1 MTEQGEAAPVPS
13 ATTAAAALHP
23 AIREAYGVLAT
34 GTPIDL
40 PLATRLSELPGED
53 VLDLVSLAH
62 KVRLKH
68 APGLHA
74 CSIVNAK
81 SGACPENC
89 RFCAQSAHHAAQVP
103 EYGLLDPGELLS
115 RAEAVWRNGVRRF
128 GIVTAGT
135 GCTGIEGEVRSVI
148 AAIELIH
155 ERLPGM
161 EVCASLGAL
170 DDAAARALAAAGVSH
185 YNLNLQVAT
194 GRYRELISDTH
205 TAADRL
211 AALAT
216 LRRHGI
222 GLCCGGIIGVGETMA
237 DRVALAFELLEL
249 GVETIPLNVLI
260 PIPGT
265 PLADSAPVPAV
276 EVAKTFALFRLI
288 HPRAVIKFAAGRE
301 TVMKDFQALLM
312 LAGANGLLTGGYLTT
327 RGRETSEDTA
337 LLAEL
342 CRFGDDGGSD
352 RDLPR

>member
-1 MTEQGEAAPVPS
+1 MS
-13 ATTAAAALHP
+13 ATSLHP
-23 AIREAYGVLAT
+23 AVGLAYGVLAS
-34 GTPIDL
+34 GTPIEL
-40 PLATRLSELPGED
+40 PLATRLSELPGGD
-53 VLDLVSLAH
+53 LLDLISLAH
-62 KVRLKH
+62 KVRLKY

-89 RFCAQSAHHAAQVP
+89 RFCAQSAHHAARVP

-115 RAEAVWRNGVRRF
+115 RAEGVWRNGVRRF

-135 GCTGIEGEVRSVI
+135 GCAGSAGEVRSVI
-148 AAIELIH
+148 EAIDLIH
-155 ERLPGM
+155 ARLPGM
-161 EVCASLGAL
+161 EVCVSLGAL
-170 DDAAARALAAAGVSH
+170 DDAAAQALSAAGVSH
-185 YNLNLQVAT
+185 YNLNLQVT
-194 GRYRELISDTH
+194 TRRYQELISDTH

-211 AALAT
+211 AALDT
-216 LRRHGI
+216 LKRNGI

-237 DRVALAFELLEL
+237 DRVALAFELRAL

-265 PLADSAPVPAV
+265 PLAGSAPVPAV

-312 LAGANGLLTGGYLTT
+312 LSGANGLLTGGYLTT
-327 RGRETSEDTA
+327 RGRETSEDWA
-337 LLAEL
+337 LLSEL
-342 CRFGDDGGSD
+342 SRFGDDDGSS
-352 RDLPR
+352 RNLRR

>member
-1 MTEQGEAAPVPS
+1 MSVT
-13 ATTAAAALHP
+13 ALHP
-23 AIREAYGVLAT
+23 ALGEAYGVLRS
-34 GTPIDL
+34 GKPIGL
-40 PLATRLSELPGED
+40 PLATRLSELPGGE
-53 VLDLVSLAH
+53 VLDLISLAH
-62 KVRLKH
+62 KVQLEY

-89 RFCAQSAHHAAQVP
+89 RFCAQSAHHAAHVP

-115 RAEAVWRNGVRRF
+115 RAAAVWAHGVRRF
-128 GIVTAGT
+128 GIVTSGT
-135 GCTGIEGEVRSVI
+135 GCAGSAGEVRSVVE
-148 AAIELIH
+148 AVDLIH

-170 DDAAARALAAAGVSH
+170 DDAAAQALAAAGISH
-185 YNLNLQVAT
+185 YNLNLQVAS

-205 TAADRL
+205 AAGDRL
-211 AALAT
+211 AALGT
-216 LRRHGI
+216 LKRHGI
-222 GLCCGGIIGVGETMA
+222 RLCCGGIIGVGETMA
-237 DRVALAFELLEL
+237 DRVALAFELQAL

-265 PLADSAPVPAV
+265 PLEGAPPVPAV

-301 TVMKDFQALLM
+301 TMMKDFQALLM
-312 LAGANGLLTGGYLTT
+312 LSGANGLLTGGYLTT
-327 RGRETSEDTA
+327 RGRETSEDAA

-342 CRFGDDGGSD
+342 TRFGDDGGTD
-352 RDLPR
+352 RSLPR

>member
-1 MTEQGEAAPVPS
+1 MS
-13 ATTAAAALHP
+13 ATILHP
-23 AIREAYGVLAT
+23 AVEEAYGVLAT
-34 GTPIDL
+34 GTSINL
-40 PLATRLSELPGED
+40 PLATRLAELPGSD
-53 VLDLVSLAH
+53 VLDLISLAH
-62 KVRLKH
+62 KVRLKY

-103 EYGLLDPGELLS
+103 EYGLLDPGELLA
-115 RAEAVWRNGVRRF
+115 RAEVVWRNGVRRF

-135 GCTGIEGEVRSVI
+135 GCTGSDGEVRSVI
-148 AAIELIH
+148 EAIDLIH

-170 DDAAARALAAAGVSH
+170 DDAAAQALAAAGVSH
-185 YNLNLQVAT
+185 YNLNLQVTT

-205 TAADRL
+205 SAGDRL

-216 LRRHGI
+216 LKRNGI

-237 DRVALAFELLEL
+237 DRVALAFELREL
-249 GVETIPLNVLI
+249 GVGTIPLNVLI

-265 PLADSAPVPAV
+265 PLEGSAPVPAV

-312 LAGANGLLTGGYLTT
+312 LSGANGLLTGGYLTT
-327 RGRETSEDTA
+327 RGRETSEDLV
-337 LLAEL
+337 LLADL
-342 CRFGDDGGSD
+342 SRFGDDDGSV
-352 RDLPR
+352 

>member
-1 MTEQGEAAPVPS
+1 MS
-13 ATTAAAALHP
+13 ATALHP
-23 AIREAYGVLAT
+23 AVVEAYGVLAT
-34 GTPIDL
+34 GTPINL
-40 PLATRLSELPGED
+40 PLATRLSELPGSE
-53 VLDLVSLAH
+53 VLDLISLAH
-62 KVRLKH
+62 KVRLKY

-103 EYGLLDPGELLS
+103 EYGLLDPAELLS

-135 GCTGIEGEVRSVI
+135 GCAGVDAEVRSVI
-148 AAIELIH
+148 EAIDLIH

-170 DDAAARALAAAGVSH
+170 DDAAAQALAAAGVSH

-205 TAADRL
+205 TAGDRL
-211 AALAT
+211 AAIAT
-216 LRRHGI
+216 LKRSGI
-222 GLCCGGIIGVGETMA
+222 ELCCGGIIGVGETMA
-237 DRVALAFELLEL
+237 DRVALAFELQDL
-249 GVETIPLNVLI
+249 GVGTIPLNVLI

-265 PLADSAPVPAV
+265 PLEGSAPVPAV

-312 LAGANGLLTGGYLTT
+312 LSGANGLLTGGYLTT
-327 RGRETSEDTA
+327 RGRATSEDTA

-342 CRFGDDGGSD
+342 SRFGDDGGSD
-352 RDLPR
+352 RNLPR

>member
-1 MTEQGEAAPVPS
+1 MIEHREK
-13 ATTAAAALHP
+13 TAGTSQAKLTPAFHP
-23 AIREAYGVLAT
+23 AVAEASGVLAT
-34 GTPIDL
+34 GTPIDP
-40 PLATRLSELPGED
+40 PLAARLADLPGED
-53 VLDLVSLAH
+53 VLDLISLAH
-62 KVRLKH
+62 KVQLKF

-103 EYGLLDPGELLS
+103 EYGLLDPRELL
-115 RAEAVWRNGVRRF
+115 AKAQAVWENGVRRF
-128 GIVTAGT
+128 GIVTSGT
-135 GCTGIEGEVRSVI
+135 GCAGGEHAELRSVI
-148 AAIELIH
+148 ETIGLIR

-170 DDAAARALAAAGVSH
+170 DDAAARTLAAAGVSH

-205 TAADRL
+205 SAADRL

-216 LRRHGI
+216 LKRNGI
-222 GLCCGGIIGVGETMA
+222 ELCCGGIIGVGETMA
-237 DRVALAFELLEL
+237 DRVALAFELREL
-249 GVETIPLNVLI
+249 GVGTIPLNVLI

-265 PLADSAPVPAV
+265 PLEGSAPVPAV

-312 LAGANGLLTGGYLTT
+312 LSGANSMLTGGYLTT
-327 RGRETSEDTA
+327 RGRETSEDLA

-342 CRFGDDGGSD
+342 NRFGDDGVAG
-352 RDLPR
+352 

>member
-1 MTEQGEAAPVPS
+1 MS
-13 ATTAAAALHP
+13 ATDSHAALG
-23 AIREAYGVLAT
+23 EAYGVLAT
-34 GTPIDL
+34 GTPIEL
-40 PLATRLSELPGED
+40 PLATRLSELPGEE
-53 VLDLVSLAH
+53 VLDLISLAH
-62 KVRLKH
+62 KVRLKY

-103 EYGLLDPGELLS
+103 EYGLLEPAELLS

-135 GCTGIEGEVRSVI
+135 GCTGSEGEVRSVI
-148 AAIELIH
+148 EAIGLIR
-155 ERLPGM
+155 ERLPEM

-170 DDAAARALAAAGVSH
+170 DDAAARGLAAAGVSH

-205 TAADRL
+205 TASDRL
-211 AALAT
+211 AALGT
-216 LRRHGI
+216 LRRNGI

-237 DRVALAFELLEL
+237 DRVALAFELREL
-249 GVETIPLNVLI
+249 GVGTIPLNVLI

-265 PLADSAPVPAV
+265 PLEGSAPVPAV

-327 RGRETSEDTA
+327 RGRETSEDAA

-342 CRFGDDGGSD
+342 SRFGDDGGSD
-352 RDLPR
+352 RSLPR

>member
-1 MTEQGEAAPVPS
+1 MYHRAVE
-13 ATTAAAALHP
+13 
-23 AIREAYGVLAT
+23 EAYAVLAT
-34 GTPIDL
+34 GTPIDP
-40 PLATRLSELPGED
+40 PLAARLADLPGED
-53 VLDLVSLAH
+53 VLDLISLAH
-62 KVRLKH
+62 KVRLKF

-103 EYGLLDPGELLS
+103 EYGLLDPQELL
-115 RAEAVWRNGVRRF
+115 AKAQAVWKNGVRRF
-128 GIVTAGT
+128 GIVTSGT
-135 GCTGIEGEVRSVI
+135 GCAGGEHAELRSVVETI
-148 AAIELIH
+148 GLIH
-155 ERLPGM
+155 EHLPEM

-170 DDAAARALAAAGVSH
+170 DDAAARTLAAAGVSH

-216 LRRHGI
+216 LKRNGI
-222 GLCCGGIIGVGETMA
+222 GLCCGGIVGVGETMA
-237 DRVALAFELLEL
+237 DRVALAFELKDL

-265 PLADSAPVPAV
+265 PLEGSAPVPAV

-312 LAGANGLLTGGYLTT
+312 LSGANGLLTGGYLTT
-327 RGRETSEDTA
+327 RGRETSEDA
-337 LLAEL
+337 SLLTEL
-342 CRFGDDGGSD
+342 SRFGDDDAG
-352 RDLPR
+352 RRLPR

>member
-1 MTEQGEAAPVPS
+1 MPV
-13 ATTAAAALHP
+13 AALHP
-23 AIREAYGVLAT
+23 AVQEAWGVLAT
-34 GTPIDL
+34 GTPIDP
-40 PLATRLSELPGED
+40 PLAYRLARLPGED
-53 VLDLVSLAH
+53 VLDLVSLANR
-62 KVRLKH
+62 VRLKY

-103 EYGLLDPGELLS
+103 EYGLLEPAELLA
-115 RAEAVWRNGVRRF
+115 RAEAVWRSGVRRF

-148 AAIELIH
+148 EAIGLIR

-170 DDAAARALAAAGVSH
+170 DDDAATALAAAGISH
-185 YNLNLQVAT
+185 YNLNLQVAA
-194 GRYRELISDTH
+194 GRYAELISDTH
-205 TAADRL
+205 SAADRL

-237 DRVALAFELLEL
+237 DRVALAFELREL

-265 PLADSAPVPAV
+265 PLEGSPPVPAV

-288 HPRAVIKFAAGRE
+288 HPRSVIKFAAGRE

-312 LAGANGLLTGGYLTT
+312 LSGANGLLTGGYLTT
-327 RGRETSEDTA
+327 RGRETCEDTA

-342 CRFGDDGGSD
+342 GRFGNDGEPGRS
-352 RDLPR
+352 LPR

>member
-1 MTEQGEAAPVPS
+1 M
-13 ATTAAAALHP
+13 
-23 AIREAYGVLAT
+23 
-34 GTPIDL
+34 
-40 PLATRLSELPGED
+40 
-53 VLDLVSLAH
+53 
-62 KVRLKH
+62 RLKY

-103 EYGLLDPGELLS
+103 EYGLLDPGGAALPGGGGLAQ
-115 RAEAVWRNGVRRF
+115 RGAPFRHRDRRNRLRRQRH
-128 GIVTAGT
+128 
-135 GCTGIEGEVRSVI
+135 GEVRSVI
-148 AAIELIH
+148 ETIGLIH

-170 DDAAARALAAAGVSH
+170 DDAAAQALAAAGVSH

-216 LRRHGI
+216 LKRNGI
-222 GLCCGGIIGVGETMA
+222 ELCCGGIIGVGETMA
-237 DRVALAFELLEL
+237 DRIALAFELREL
-249 GVETIPLNVLI
+249 GVGTIPLNVLI

-265 PLADSAPVPAV
+265 PLEGSAPVPAV

-312 LAGANGLLTGGYLTT
+312 LSGANGLLTGGYLTT
-327 RGRETSEDTA
+327 RGRETSEDFA
-337 LLAEL
+337 LLADL
-342 CRFGDDGGSD
+342 SRFGDDGGSA
-352 RDLPR
+352 RNLPR

>member
-1 MTEQGEAAPVPS
+1 MS
-13 ATTAAAALHP
+13 ATALHP
-23 AIREAYGVLAT
+23 AVVEAYGVLAT
-34 GTPIDL
+34 GTPIEL
-40 PLATRLSELPGED
+40 PLATRLSELPGD
-53 VLDLVSLAH
+53 SVLDLISLAH
-62 KVRLKH
+62 KVRLKY

-103 EYGLLDPGELLS
+103 EYGLLDPAELLS

-135 GCTGIEGEVRSVI
+135 GCAGVDAEVRSVI
-148 AAIELIH
+148 EAIDLIH

-170 DDAAARALAAAGVSH
+170 DDAAAQALAAAGVSH

-205 TAADRL
+205 TAGDRL
-211 AALAT
+211 AAIAT
-216 LRRHGI
+216 LKRSGI
-222 GLCCGGIIGVGETMA
+222 ELCCGGIIGVGETMA
-237 DRVALAFELLEL
+237 DRVALAFELQDL
-249 GVETIPLNVLI
+249 GVGTIPLNVLI

-265 PLADSAPVPAV
+265 PLEGSAPVPAI

-327 RGRETSEDTA
+327 RGRETSEDVA
-337 LLAEL
+337 LLADL
-342 CRFGDDGGSD
+342 CLFGDDDGSS
-352 RDLPR
+352 RNLPR

>member
-1 MTEQGEAAPVPS
+1 MSVASVHSAIGEAY
-13 ATTAAAALHP
+13 
-23 AIREAYGVLAT
+23 EVLAS
-34 GTPIDL
+34 GTPIEL

-53 VLDLVSLAH
+53 VLDLISLAH
-62 KVRLKH
+62 KVRLKY

-103 EYGLLDPGELLS
+103 EYGLLDPRELLS
-115 RAEAVWRNGVRRF
+115 RAKAVWRKGVRRF
-128 GIVTAGT
+128 GIVTSGT
-135 GCTGIEGEVRSVI
+135 GCTGADHQELSSVI
-148 AAIELIH
+148 EAIELIH
-155 ERLPGM
+155 EKLPGM

-170 DDAAARALAAAGVSH
+170 DDEAAQALAAAGISH

-205 TAADRL
+205 SAGDRL

-216 LRRHGI
+216 LKRHAI
-222 GLCCGGIIGVGETMA
+222 ELCCGGIIGVGETMA
-237 DRVALAFELLEL
+237 DRIALAFELKEL

-265 PLADSAPVPAV
+265 PLEGSAPVPAV

-342 CRFGDDGGSD
+342 TRFGDDGGSD
-352 RDLPR
+352 RNLPR